1 MAEVTE
7 QIVREAKPIED
18 MKLALMQSAQAL
30 GSPTLPAYQVQ
41 GLTQDQ
47 LDAMALGRQGIGAYK
62 PYLQQGAQAVQAG
75 TRAMGEAADILRGA
89 DTRNQFAAAQQAYNN
104 AAAPAAALGNLSNVA
119 GAGMGYLAGA
129 GQDFD
134 YAQQMALAS
143 SQADLAPGQR
153 MMTESVN
160 QARGAGPQ
168 FGEAKS
174 YLSGAAEQAALAAN
188 QPGFDQGIRT
198 LGAGAAQGQAA
209 ADQPGFGQA
218 KEALGMGIGALQ
230 GAAQGYDPSSAQGFM
245 NPYQQQVID
254 QALQQIN
261 RQKDIQQQSLQAQA
275 ARAGAFGGSRDA
287 IQRAELERST
297 QQTRNQAILSAL
309 QQGYGSAQQQAQQAF
324 EQQQQ
329 RQLAQGQGL
338 QGAAGTAGSLA
349 SQQGGLGMQAAG
361 LTQNVGQAE
370 LSAAGQKGQLGLTAA
385 GQTAQVGSQLG
396 SMEAQRANQAL
407 QTAQYAG
414 NVGQQ
419 LAGQELQQAQLGQGA
434 ASLYGGLAGQQA
446 GLAGQQANIAGQQA
460 NILGQQ
466 SQLEQQLGQG
476 IGNLAAQQFG
486 VGQNLAQGIG
496 ALGTQSVNAGLQ
508 QAQLGQAAQGMG
520 QQDVAALS
528 AIGAQ
533 EQKQGQAELDALRAT
548 KMQEVMQPYQ
558 KLAFVSDIYKGAPST
573 QMAVT
578 QQQTPAPSAFQ
589 QIAGLGTGI
598 LGTAAAANAVGKI
611 F

>member
-7 QIVREAKPIED
+7 QIVREAPDIEAY
-18 MKLALMQSAQAL
+18 KLGLLKSAKAQAE
-30 GSPTLPAYQVQ
+30 SKVDLPAYQVQ
-41 GLTQDQ
+41 GLTQAQ
-47 LDAMALGRQGIGAYK
+47 RDALAAGQQGIGAYA
-62 PYLQQGAQAVQAG
+62 PYLQGGTQAVQAG
-75 TRAMGEAADILRGA
+75 TNALGEAADVLRGA
-89 DTRNQFAAAQQAYNN
+89 DTREQFAAAQQAYNA

-119 GAGMGYLAGA
+119 GSGLGYISGA

-134 YAQQMALAS
+134 YAQRMALAS

-153 MMTESVN
+153 MMTDSVN
-160 QARGAGPQ
+160 QAQGAGPQ

-174 YLSGAAEQAALAAN
+174 YLSGAAEQAAYAAN

-198 LGAGAAQGQAA
+198 LGAGATQGQVAA
-209 ADQPGFGQA
+209 NQPGFGQA

-230 GAAQGYDPSSAQGFM
+230 GAAQGYDPTSAQGFM

-370 LSAAGQKGQLGLTAA
+370 LSAAGQKGQLGLGAA

-396 SMEAQRANQAL
+396 NMEAQRANQAL

-414 NVGQQ
+414 NIGQYVMNFQ
-419 LAGQELQQAQLGQGA
+419 NQGKNRGGPKSGSSSVPTKRWCRWCSGNIRDQELKAKA
-434 ASLYGGLAGQQA
+434 HRHRRPTRRFKAG
-446 GLAGQQANIAGQQA
+446 
-460 NILGQQ
+460 
-466 SQLEQQLGQG
+466 
-476 IGNLAAQQFG
+476 
-486 VGQNLAQGIG
+486 
-496 ALGTQSVNAGLQ
+496 
-508 QAQLGQAAQGMG
+508 
-520 QQDVAALS
+520 
-528 AIGAQ
+528 
-533 EQKQGQAELDALRAT
+533 R
-548 KMQEVMQPYQ
+548 
-558 KLAFVSDIYKGAPST
+558 
-573 QMAVT
+573 
-578 QQQTPAPSAFQ
+578 
-589 QIAGLGTGI
+589 
-598 LGTAAAANAVGKI
+598 
-611 F
+611 